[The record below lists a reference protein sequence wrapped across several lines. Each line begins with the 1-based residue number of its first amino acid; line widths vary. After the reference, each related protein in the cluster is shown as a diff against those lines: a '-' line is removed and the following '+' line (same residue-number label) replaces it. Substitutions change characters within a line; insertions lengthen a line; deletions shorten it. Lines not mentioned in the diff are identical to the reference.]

1 MLIYGCQHTLGRGGP
16 EAPHSLP
23 SITPEEL
30 FEVGLLHARQ
40 GDLLR
45 AEQYLNAAR
54 DQDFDEAKVAYWLV
68 RVCVAAGR
76 YQSGLDHALRYI
88 RDNPADWRLRLVA
101 ASIHEA
107 LGHLERAQVEL
118 EHIVSAQPGSP
129 LPHYKLGMLYLRN
142 GARFHRA
149 TGQFEAYLALAPE
162 GPHATEVETLLA
174 YAREGVD
181 EPSHAPPLSAVT
193 EREGSP

>member
-1 MLIYGCQHTLGRGGP
+1 MLISGCQHALGRGGA

-54 DQDFDEAKVAYWLV
+54 DRDFDEAKVAYWLV

-76 YQSGLDHALRYI
+76 YQSALDHALRYT
-88 RDNPADWRLRLVA
+88 RDNPTDWRLRLVA

-107 LGHLERAQVEL
+107 LGHLERAQLEL
-118 EHIVSAQPGSP
+118 EHIVSAQPTSP
-129 LPHYKLGMLYLRN
+129 LPHYQLGMLYLRK
-142 GARFHRA
+142 GARLQRA
-149 TGQFEAYLALAPE
+149 TGQFEAYLALAPD
-162 GPHATEVETLLA
+162 GPHAMEVETLLA
-174 YAREGVD
+174 YARERVD
-181 EPSHAPPLSAVT
+181 EPSRAPPPNSAT